1 MSQITTEQALQI
13 PQQLKRQDAQGQAGS
28 QDQLNDHDQRKIL
41 PEDAVT
47 LLMQQS
53 AHSFKKVKVESFK
66 GELGQEKSFINETL
80 KNKLAEYGLNPNTRL
95 TLQKDFFGEIE
106 LVGSAIPSDLEKMA
120 QDLNN
125 NKLFKSA
132 FDKLSKQEPTLKYVD
147 NVVKISQVYGVENTL
162 FNSLISEQNEFNK
175 LNDIAHRYE
184 TLKSSAVTP
193 IENDE
198 SYAGNTNFNFV
209 LNA

>member
-13 PQQLKRQDAQGQAGS
+13 PQQLKRQGAQSQTGS
-28 QDQLNDHDQRKIL
+28 QDDASEQEQRKIL
-41 PEDAVT
+41 RDDAVT

-53 AHSFKKVKVESFK
+53 ANPIKKVKVESFK

-80 KNKLAEYGLNPNTRL
+80 KNKLAEYRLNPNTRL
-95 TLQKDFFGEIE
+95 TIQKDMFGGIE
-106 LVGSAIPSDLEKMA
+106 LSGSALASDLEKMT

-132 FDKLSKQEPTLKYVD
+132 FDKLSQQEPTLKYVD
-147 NVVKISQVYGVENTL
+147 NVVKISQVYGVQNNL
-162 FNSLISEQNEFNK
+162 FNSLISEQNEYNK

-184 TLKSSAVTP
+184 TLKSTTNTGSETENQGSPSSA
-193 IENDE
+193 
-198 SYAGNTNFNFV
+198 FNFV

>member
-13 PQQLKRQDAQGQAGS
+13 PQQLQRQGAQS
-28 QDQLNDHDQRKIL
+28 QTDSQGDSSEQDQRKIL
-41 PEDAVT
+41 RDDAVT

-53 AHSFKKVKVESFK
+53 VNPIKKVKVESFK

-80 KNKLAEYGLNPNTRL
+80 KNKLAEYRLNPNTRL
-95 TLQKDFFGEIE
+95 TIQKDMFGGIE
-106 LVGSAIPSDLEKMA
+106 LSGSALASDLEKMT

-132 FDKLSKQEPTLKYVD
+132 FDKLSQQEPTLKYVD
-147 NVVKISQVYGVENTL
+147 NVVKISQVYGVQNNL
-162 FNSLISEQNEFNK
+162 FNSLISEQNEYNK

-184 TLKSSAVTP
+184 TLKSTT
-193 IENDE
+193 
-198 SYAGNTNFNFV
+198 NTNSETDNQSSSANTFNFV

>member
-13 PQQLKRQDAQGQAGS
+13 PQQLQRQGAQS
-28 QDQLNDHDQRKIL
+28 QTDSQGDSSEQDQRKIL
-41 PEDAVT
+41 RDDAVT

-53 AHSFKKVKVESFK
+53 ANPIKKVKVESFK

-80 KNKLAEYGLNPNTRL
+80 KNKLAEYRLNPNTRL
-95 TLQKDFFGEIE
+95 TIQKGMFGGIE
-106 LVGSAIPSDLEKMA
+106 LSGSALASDLEKMT

-132 FDKLSKQEPTLKYVD
+132 FDKLSQQEPTLKYVD
-147 NVVKISQVYGVENTL
+147 NVVKISQVYGVQNNL
-162 FNSLISEQNEFNK
+162 FNSLISEQNEYNK

-184 TLKSSAVTP
+184 TLKSTT
-193 IENDE
+193 
-198 SYAGNTNFNFV
+198 NTNSETDNQSSSANTFNFV